1 MCTTH
6 SELTGRSNV
15 PILFYKS
22 QLQKKRS
29 MSHRQTRM
37 ERADEGSFPYWVALI
52 EEKCIGANF
61 HIHEE
66 FCRTHGLS
74 LSKYGPAVVW
84 QHEWYQVFRFG
95 RPEDADRF
103 MKEFGGERMHPS
115 EKGKGKNWAQWRKGS
130 HKP

>member
-1 MCTTH
+1 MTCPI
-6 SELTGRSNV
+6 GR
-15 PILFYKS
+15 
-22 QLQKKRS
+22 RGW
-29 MSHRQTRM
+29 

-52 EEKCIGANF
+52 EQKCIGVNF
-61 HIHEE
+61 HVHQE

-74 LSKYGPAVVW
+74 SSRYGPAVVW

-95 RPEDADRF
+95 RSEDADRF
-103 MKEFGGERMHPS
+103 MKEFGGERMPPS

>member
-1 MCTTH
+1 
-6 SELTGRSNV
+6 
-15 PILFYKS
+15 
-22 QLQKKRS
+22 

-37 ERADEGSFPYWVALI
+37 ERADEGSFPYWGALI

-61 HIHEE
+61 HVHQE

-84 QHEWYQVFRFG
+84 QHEWYQVFRFA
-95 RPEDADRF
+95 RPEDA
-103 MKEFGGERMHPS
+103 S